1 MFFTILNNVFTF
13 TLIMTKEE
21 RLITLVKSV
30 ILRVVPKTVHTL
42 IILLN
47 KCITKTDLKL
57 DIVLILIILN
67 NAFMEFFVRLF
78 IMKKNL
84 GSIFYTKK
92 KKINTFICLIL
103 KQSCV
108 LSTILTT
115 DCIVFMHIIN
125 KIFAEKL

>member
-1 MFFTILNNVFTF
+1 
-13 TLIMTKEE
+13 MTKEE

-92 KKINTFICLIL
+92 KKINAFICLIL
-103 KQSCV
+103 KQ
-108 LSTILTT
+108 
-115 DCIVFMHIIN
+115 
-125 KIFAEKL
+125 